1 MAKTSIY
8 DSLVQARASG
18 QKQLAVLVDPDKA
31 EGGQLS
37 RLAALAEESKV
48 DYFFVGGSLIV
59 QDRLEECLQL
69 LRSVSSIPRI
79 LFPGSAFQISDLADG
94 LLFLSLISG
103 RNAELLIGSH
113 VIAAPYLKRSRL
125 EVLPTGYMLV
135 DGGAPTT
142 VSYISNTFPIPA
154 DKDDI
159 AACTAMAGEML
170 GLKMIFLDAGS
181 GARQPVSTA
190 MIEAVARSVDLPL
203 VVGGGIRTPERA
215 LANVQAGAD
224 LIVVGNAL
232 ETDPGLMRAMAQ
244 AIHSASRS
252 EFASK

>member
-125 EVLPTGYMLV
+125 EDRL
-135 DGGAPTT
+135 
-142 VSYISNTFPIPA
+142 
-154 DKDDI
+154 
-159 AACTAMAGEML
+159 
-170 GLKMIFLDAGS
+170 
-181 GARQPVSTA
+181 
-190 MIEAVARSVDLPL
+190 
-203 VVGGGIRTPERA
+203 
-215 LANVQAGAD
+215 
-224 LIVVGNAL
+224 
-232 ETDPGLMRAMAQ
+232 
-244 AIHSASRS
+244 HASRWGRADYR
-252 EFASK
+252 FLY